1 MWQSIPV
8 ILAVLVAS
16 FGPVA
21 AKDPQKSCTIK
32 SGGSNATDDAPEIL
46 KAFKKCGQNGRV
58 VFEPTTYYVHSAM
71 NVSWLE
77 NVDIDIHGTLLTDLL
92 MSYLS
97 GQWSTD
103 ISYWLNNSMEVG
115 YQNQSTALRLGGNNV
130 RINGYGKGTFDGN
143 GDYWYQWIRQQ
154 PNTSNYPGRPHAVT
168 FSNLKNSA
176 VRGLTFLR
184 SQMWTMSIIESHNVL
199 LDSIL
204 VNNTGNWA
212 QSSNTDGADTIR
224 SSHITFN
231 NWTVY
236 NGDDSLSMKANS
248 TDITIT
254 NSKFYNGLGIAMGS
268 IGQYK
273 DQFETIERVTAKN
286 IEYYNTLHA
295 FYIKIWT
302 ADQNGYPP
310 NGGGG
315 GLGFASDM
323 KLTNLTTTG
332 LRGAAFAISQC
343 TRFSGAPGQGNCT
356 NSEFQIKKVEIHGLS
371 GTSKSTRVA
380 SLQCSAVAPCT
391 NITIS
396 DTALLLSNGTA
407 AEAHLCGNI
416 ENPIGFN
423 CTGTPC
429 VGGSATGEC

>member
-1 MWQSIPV
+1 MWSSIPSV
-8 ILAVLVAS
+8 LTLLLAVSGSVATND
-16 FGPVA
+16 
-21 AKDPQKSCTIK
+21 KDKDHRKSCVVK
-32 SGGSNATDDAPEIL
+32 SGGSNATDDAPAIL
-46 KAFKKCGQNGRV
+46 KAFKKCGHKGRV
-58 VFEPTTYYVHSAM
+58 VFEPTNYYVNSVM
-71 NVSWLE
+71 NIDWLKDVD
-77 NVDIDIHGTLLTDLL
+77 VDIYGTLL
-92 MSYLS
+92 
-97 GQWSTD
+97 WSTD
-103 ISYWLNNSMEVG
+103 IQYWLNNSMDVG
-115 YQNQSTALRLGGNNV
+115 YQNQSTALIIGGDNV
-130 RINGYGKGTFDGN
+130 RINGHGTGTFDGN
-143 GDYWYQWIRQQ
+143 GDYWYQWIRKQ

-168 FSNLKNSA
+168 FGNLTNS
-176 VRGLTFLR
+176 VVKGLTFLR
-184 SQMWTMSIIESHNVL
+184 SQMWTMSIIYSHNVL

-248 TDITIT
+248 TDITIK
-254 NSKFYNGLGIAMGS
+254 NCKFHNGLGIAMGS
-268 IGQYK
+268 IGQYN
-273 DQFETIERVTAKN
+273 DQYETIERVTAEN
-286 IEYYNTLHA
+286 IEYVNTLHA
-295 FYIKIWT
+295 FYIKTWT

-315 GLGFASDM
+315 GLGFASGL

-343 TRFSGAPGQGNCT
+343 TRFSGAPGMGNCT
-356 NSEFQIKKVEIHGLS
+356 NSEFQVRNVEINGLY
-371 GTSKSTRVA
+371 GDSKSARVA

-391 NITIS
+391 NITMVNVGLHLTS
-396 DTALLLSNGTA
+396 GAPA
-407 AEAHLCGNI
+407 AQYLCGNVV
-416 ENPIGFN
+416 NPSGFN